1 MLRMTEKNRSVSDG
15 RPFEDGAAESPKNLR
30 PGKPFPGAGDLF
42 AMFGI
47 VLGMQIAA
55 SFAVLFVSFVLGAET
70 DAVEPLQQGRRM
82 AAVYLL
88 AMTAS
93 YFLVLWYRHMRGGSG
108 PIGRFSV
115 RGLNPMLLLWAFV
128 LMLAV
133 GVVCEPLLALLP
145 DVKPYEFGR
154 GGWALATL
162 VVAAP
167 VLEELLCRG
176 VVLESLRARYGAA
189 TAWAVSSLFFGAL
202 HLQPVLAVNAFVIG
216 LILGYIY
223 IVADSLWATIIL
235 HALNNAVA
243 YLLLLT
249 GYGDATLAGL
259 AGGGTL
265 YWSIYAGAVAVTL
278 LSAWRV
284 WRTLRCLKGGR
295 KNEDV
300 A

>member
-1 MLRMTEKNRSVSDG
+1 MTEKNRPAAGVP
-15 RPFEDGAAESPKNLR
+15 PFEEGAAEPPKKPR
-30 PGKPFPGAGDLF
+30 VRKPFPSANDLF

-47 VLGMQIAA
+47 VLGMQIAVSLA
-55 SFAVLFVSFVLGAET
+55 VSFVLLVLGVET
-70 DAVEPLQQGRRM
+70 DAAEPLQQGRRM
-82 AAVYLL
+82 AAIYLL
-88 AMTAS
+88 AMTAA
-93 YFLVLWYRHMRGGSG
+93 YFMVLWYRHMRGGSG
-108 PIGRFSV
+108 SLGRFSV

-128 LMLAV
+128 LMLAA
-133 GVVCEPLLALLP
+133 GIVCEPLLSLLP
-145 DVKPYEFGR
+145 AVKEYEFGR
-154 GGWALATL
+154 GGWALVTL

-189 TAWAVSSLFFGAL
+189 TAWAVSSFFFGAL
-202 HLQPVLAVNAFVIG
+202 HLQPVLVVNAFVIG

-259 AGGGTL
+259 VGDRTI
-265 YWSIYAGAVAVTL
+265 YWIVYAGAAAVTM
-278 LSAWRV
+278 LSAWMV
-284 WRTLRCLKGGR
+284 WRTLRRLGSGR
-295 KNEDV
+295 KNED
-300 A
+300 AA

>member
-1 MLRMTEKNRSVSDG
+1 MTEKNRPAAGVP
-15 RPFEDGAAESPKNLR
+15 PFGEGAAEPPKKPQVR
-30 PGKPFPGAGDLF
+30 KPFPSARDLL

-47 VLGMQIAA
+47 VLGMQIAVSLA
-55 SFAVLFVSFVLGAET
+55 VSFVLLVLGVDT
-70 DAVEPLQQGRRM
+70 DAAEPLQQGRRM
-82 AAVYLL
+82 AAIYLL

-93 YFLVLWYRHMRGGSG
+93 YCMVLWYRHMRGGSSSL
-108 PIGRFSV
+108 GRFSV

-128 LMLAV
+128 LMLAA
-133 GVVCEPLLALLP
+133 GVVCEPLLSLLP
-145 DVKPYEFGR
+145 AVKEYEFGR
-154 GGWALATL
+154 GGWALVTL

-189 TAWAVSSLFFGAL
+189 TAWAVSALFFGAL
-202 HLQPVLAVNAFVIG
+202 HLQPVLVVNAFVIG

-223 IVADSLWATIIL
+223 IITDSLWATIIL

-259 AGGGTL
+259 VGDRTI
-265 YWSIYAGAVAVTL
+265 YWIVYAVAAAVTM
-278 LSAWRV
+278 LSAWMV
-284 WRTLRCLKGGR
+284 WRTLRRLGGGR
-295 KNEDV
+295 KNED
-300 A
+300 AA